1 MQKKN
6 KITMSDIAREAGVSQ
21 ATVSLVL
28 NNSRSIRLSEA
39 TRERVFQAARLLGY
53 QKLTVAHRQEGQ
65 EEIALLV
72 SGMPGYDP
80 FVDALSE
87 ASSTAWQHDMLL
99 TVYDYGDDVELAR
112 HILQQLAQRH
122 CAGVIFAS
130 PVTRVFDFSPFRHT
144 VQMPVVLLNQYD
156 PTRPLLPTFLP
167 DDKANACQVTQHLL
181 DQGVTRIA
189 HIMGDEWMDASR
201 LRLEGYQQT
210 LGAAGIPLEEQL
222 VRQTDWSLN
231 ATYHATQALMQLPQP
246 PEAIFCASDWMTLG
260 CYQAL
265 AAMGVK
271 IPDDILVCGYDDQR
285 ISHQLTPQ
293 LTSVQLA
300 YNELGK
306 MAVEYLCQGDDN
318 ATHCRLVG
326 KLQVRGSSLRTGKGP
341 GRKES

>member
-28 NNSRSIRLSEA
+28 NNSRSVRLSEA
-39 TRERVFQAARLLGY
+39 TRERVFQAAQRLGY
-53 QKLTVAHRQEGQ
+53 QKLAVAHRMEGQ
-65 EEIALLV
+65 EEVAMLV

-87 ASSTAWQHDMLL
+87 ASTTAWQHDMLL
-99 TVYDYGDDVELAR
+99 TVYDYGDDAELASQ
-112 HILQQLAQRH
+112 ILRQLAQRN
-122 CAGVIFAS
+122 CVGVIFAS
-130 PVTRVFDFSPFRHT
+130 PVTRVFDFSPFAD
-144 VQMPVVLLNQYD
+144 VLSMPVVLLNQYD
-156 PTRPLLPTFLP
+156 PGRPLLPTFLP
-167 DDKANACQVTQHLL
+167 DDKANACQVTRHLL

-201 LRLEGYQQT
+201 LRLEGYRQT
-210 LGAAGIPLEEQL
+210 LQLAGIAPDEALI
-222 VRQTDWSLN
+222 RQTDWSLN
-231 ATYHATQALMQLPQP
+231 ATYAATQELMALPQP

-265 AAMGVK
+265 ASMNAR
-271 IPDDILVCGYDDQR
+271 IPQDVLVCGYDDQR

-306 MAVEYLCQGDDN
+306 MAVEYLCSGEDN

-326 KLQVRGSSLRTGKGP
+326 KLQVRGSSQRT
-341 GRKES
+341 

>member
-28 NNSRSIRLSEA
+28 NNSRSIRLSDA
-39 TRERVFQAARLLGY
+39 TRERVFQAAQQLGY
-53 QKLTVAHRQEGQ
+53 QKLTVAHRLEGQ

-72 SGMPGYDP
+72 SNMPGYDP

-99 TVYDYGDDVELAR
+99 TVYDYGDDVEQAR
-112 HILQQLAQRH
+112 HILQQLSQRN
-122 CAGVIFAS
+122 CAGIIFAS
-130 PVTRVFDFSPFRHT
+130 PVTRVFDFSPFKNIT
-144 VQMPVVLLNQYD
+144 QTPVVLLNQYD
-156 PTRPLLPTFLP
+156 PSRPLLPTFLP
-167 DDKANACQVTQHLL
+167 DDKANASQVTQHLL
-181 DQGVTRIA
+181 EQGVTRIA

-201 LRLEGYQQT
+201 LRLEGYRQT
-210 LGAAGIPLEEQL
+210 LQSAGMTPDEALI
-222 VRQTDWSLN
+222 RQTDWSLN
-231 ATYHATQALMQLPQP
+231 ATYNATLELMQLPEP

-265 AAMGVK
+265 AATGVR
-271 IPDDILVCGYDDQR
+271 IPEDVLVCGYDDQR

-306 MAVEYLCQGDDN
+306 MAVEYVCQGDDN
-318 ATHCRLVG
+318 ATHCKLVG
-326 KLQVRGSSLRTGKGP
+326 KLQVRGSSQRT
-341 GRKES
+341 

>member
-28 NNSRSIRLSEA
+28 NNSRTIRLSDA
-39 TRERVFQAARLLGY
+39 TRERVFQAAQQLGY
-53 QKLTVAHRQEGQ
+53 QKMIVAHRLEGQ

-87 ASSTAWQHDMLL
+87 ASSTAWHHDMLL
-99 TVYDYGDDVELAR
+99 SVYDYSDDIELAR
-112 HILQQLAQRH
+112 LILQQLAQRH

-130 PVTRVFDFSPFRHT
+130 PVTRIFDFSALENAVR
-144 VQMPVVLLNQYD
+144 MPVVLLNQYD

-167 DDKANACQVTQHLL
+167 DDKANASQVTRHLL

-201 LRLEGYQQT
+201 MRLEGYQET
-210 LGAAGIPLEEQL
+210 LLAAGIAPDERLI
-222 VRQTDWSLN
+222 RQTDWSLN
-231 ATYHATQALMQLPQP
+231 ATYRATQELMQLSEP

-265 AAMGVK
+265 AAAGVR
-271 IPDDILVCGYDDQR
+271 IPQDVLVCGYDDQR

-293 LTSVQLA
+293 LTSIQLA

-318 ATHCRLVG
+318 ATHCKLVG
-326 KLQVRGSSLRTGKGP
+326 KLQARGSSQRA
-341 GRKES
+341 

>member
-39 TRERVFQAARLLGY
+39 TRERVFQAARQLGY
-53 QKLTVAHRQEGQ
+53 QKLVVAHRQEGQ

-112 HILQQLAQRH
+112 RILQQLAQRN
-122 CAGVIFAS
+122 CVGVIFAS
-130 PVTRVFDFSPFRHT
+130 PVTRGFDFTPFMSA
-144 VQMPVVLLNQYD
+144 VQMSVVLLNQYD
-156 PTRPLLPTFLP
+156 PARPLLPTFLP
-167 DDKANACQVTQHLL
+167 DDKANACQVTRHLL

-189 HIMGDEWMDASR
+189 HITGDAWMDASR
-201 LRLEGYQQT
+201 LRLEGYQET
-210 LGAAGIPLEEQL
+210 LRAAGLTPDPQL
-222 VRQTDWSLN
+222 IRQTDWSLN
-231 ATYHATQALMQLPQP
+231 ATWHATRELMQLSAP

-265 AAMGVK
+265 ATMGVR
-271 IPDDILVCGYDDQR
+271 IPQDVLVCGYDDQR
-285 ISHQLTPQ
+285 ISHQLTPA

-318 ATHCRLVG
+318 ATHCKLVG
-326 KLQVRGSSLRTGKGP
+326 KLQVRGSSQRT
-341 GRKES
+341 